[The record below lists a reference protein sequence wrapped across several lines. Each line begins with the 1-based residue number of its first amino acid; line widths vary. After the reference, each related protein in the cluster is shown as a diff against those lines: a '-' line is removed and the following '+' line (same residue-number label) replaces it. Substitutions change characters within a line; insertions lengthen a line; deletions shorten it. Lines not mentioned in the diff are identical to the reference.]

1 MEMVIDLRKRACD
14 YLKQQRISRLEMAQR
29 IGIVP
34 LTFSNYLD
42 GRPRGGCARLVEAAL
57 GAYFKRTEL
66 VERQR
71 QKPFLQLKTSTL
83 VMERCEEAR
92 QQRELVVLYG
102 PPGIS
107 KTYALREYVRRRAE
121 AGDPKILLLTVNA
134 VTTPRALLLMLC
146 RLLGLLAQGRT
157 HILVEDVIEQLNR
170 DPHLILLDEANH
182 LNIAGLEILRHIHDM
197 AECGM
202 VLIGTQRLYDLFT
215 NGGRKSQELEQLWS
229 RVGIHDLLPGLTA
242 AEVRHI
248 TQASLGKLNEQT
260 LGEIQ
265 RTTRGSVRRL
275 GKLVPRLKRL
285 QELNPNTSAEKL
297 VAVAAGQI
305 IA

>member
-1 MEMVIDLRKRACD
+1 MDTDLRKRACD
-14 YLKQQRISRLEMAQR
+14 YLKQQRISRLQMSKR
-29 IGIVP
+29 IGISP
-34 LTFSNYLD
+34 FIFSNYLD
-42 GRPRGGCARLVEAAL
+42 GQPRGGYPRQVEAAL
-57 GAYFKRTEL
+57 VAYFKRTEL

-71 QKPFLQLKTSTL
+71 QKPFLQLKTSAL

-107 KTYALREYVRRRAE
+107 KTYALREYVRGRAE
-121 AGDPKILLLTVNA
+121 AGDHKILFLTANA
-134 VTTPRALLLMLC
+134 VTTPRALLLMPC
-146 RLLGLLAQGRT
+146 RLLGLLAQGRAHT
-157 HILVEDVIEQLNR
+157 LVEDVIEQLNQ
-170 DPHLILLDEANH
+170 DPHLILIDEANH
-182 LNIAGLEILRHIHDM
+182 LNIAGLELLRHIHDM

-202 VLIGTQRLYDLFT
+202 VLVGTQRLYDLFT
-215 NGGRKSQELEQLWS
+215 NGGHKSQELEQLWS

-242 AEVRHI
+242 AEVRQMA
-248 TQASLGKLNEQT
+248 QASLGKLNEET

-275 GKLVPRLKRL
+275 GKLMPRLKRL
-285 QELNPNTSAEKL
+285 QELNPNKPAEKL
-297 VAVAAGQI
+297 IPLAAGQI